1 MKILII
7 DPLPSLSGDMFLA
20 AGCGLGVDISK
31 VERAIQKMGFSKFK
45 IKLTTKKAGH
55 ISARRLKLLP
65 EELPYVDLD
74 QVIKKLL
81 NLDMD
86 TKIKEIATTILKNLI
101 SAERKL
107 HAGTRTHKG
116 EIYSLDTVIDALG
129 TGMIIVE
136 LGVERCFYTQI
147 YVPRGLSVNYKFPL
161 LAPATLELLKG
172 YQLVP
177 IDISEEVITPTGA
190 SILSALCAPGDY
202 IETFQALKVSYSTGS
217 RKFSQGP
224 NLLRLILGE
233 IEFQEDT
240 IQEQIYQLVTSL
252 DDITP
257 EELSYVQE
265 KLFASGALD
274 VEISTYYG
282 KKNRLGFTIVVLCR
296 QKEFNDLVSVLFKHT
311 PTSGVRYQ
319 KINRV
324 VLPRN
329 IEEFNTP
336 LGRVRIKKFKYLG
349 KEKFKF
355 EYQDLKKIADNKD
368 VAISEVRQYLK
379 NKIKT

>member
-20 AGCGLGVDISK
+20 AGCGLGFDISK

-45 IKLTTKKAGH
+45 IKLTTRKAGH
-55 ISARRLKLLP
+55 ISARRLKILP
-65 EELPYVDLD
+65 EELSYVDLD
-74 QVIKKLL
+74 QAIKKLSS
-81 NLDMD
+81 LDMD
-86 TKIKEIATTILKNLI
+86 KKIKEITTTIIKNLI

-107 HAGTRTHKG
+107 HADTRTHKG

-129 TGMIIVE
+129 AGMVITE
-136 LGVERCFYTQI
+136 LGVERCVYTQI
-147 YVPRGLSVNYKFPL
+147 YVPRGLGGGYEFPL

-172 YQLVP
+172 YQLTP
-177 IDISEEVITPTGA
+177 INIPEEIVTPTGA
-190 SILSALCAPGDY
+190 SILSTLCVPDDY
-202 IETFQALKVSYSTGS
+202 IESFQALKVSYSTGG

-240 IQEQIYQLVTSL
+240 VQEQIYQLVTSL

-274 VEISTYYG
+274 VQISTYYG
-282 KKNRLGFTIVVLCR
+282 KKNRIGFTIVVLCR
-296 QKEFNDLVSVLFKHT
+296 QEEFKELLSVLFKYT
-311 PTSGVRYQ
+311 STSGVRYQ
-319 KINRV
+319 KINRF
-324 VLPRN
+324 VLSRDV
-329 IEEFNTP
+329 EEFNSS
-336 LGRVRIKKFKYLG
+336 LGRVKIKKFKYLG

-368 VAISEVRQYLK
+368 ISISEVKKYLK
-379 NKIKT
+379 NKLNT